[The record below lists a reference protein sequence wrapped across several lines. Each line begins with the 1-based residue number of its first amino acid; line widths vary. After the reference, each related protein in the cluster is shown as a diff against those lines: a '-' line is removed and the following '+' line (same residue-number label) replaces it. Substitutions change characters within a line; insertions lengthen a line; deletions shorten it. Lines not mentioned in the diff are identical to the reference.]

1 MPSTNERRI
10 MPSEATPKPAIV
22 SRASDLI
29 DRISHGRFLGREF
42 LIWLWFESEVWGGE
56 LERAGTGV
64 FEIHLDTQ
72 IVLALDKEQSR
83 LKGRAPSGGREARE
97 ALRQGKTP
105 THARLRLTRGEH
117 DYAFQ
122 LTADTLGL
130 SSVKIPSHVK
140 DEKHDQFYE
149 RMYLIEELEVLL
161 DGLYSD
167 FLALRLGKA
176 WHESILPVIQ
186 VWVREEEVDSD
197 AYGRA
202 RSAALKKKKPKVAS
216 TEDASMDEAIS

>member
-1 MPSTNERRI
+1 MPKEEVS
-10 MPSEATPKPAIV
+10 PATIAPAP
-22 SRASDLI
+22 SDLV
-29 DRISHGRFLGREF
+29 DRIGRGRFLGREF
-42 LIWLWFESEVWGGE
+42 LVWLWFESEVFDGE
-56 LERAGTGV
+56 LELAGTGV

-72 IVLALDKEQSR
+72 IVLCLDKEQSR

-105 THARLRLTRGEH
+105 TNARLRLTKGEH

-122 LTADTLGL
+122 LAADKLGL
-130 SSVKIPSHVK
+130 SAVKIPTHVK

-176 WHESILPVIQ
+176 WNESILPMIQ
-186 VWVREEEVDSD
+186 TWVREEEVDSE

-202 RSAALKKKKPKVAS
+202 RTAALKKRKPKA
-216 TEDASMDEAIS
+216 TQMGDEAGA